1 MSLQGI
7 ARLQRHEQIVDEVKL
22 ALKPFFKHGEI
33 NKDDYKLIM
42 RKSVEKV
49 CGILFFLQT
58 RLGIILEGFF
68 IFLSLDCFWLRQD
81 MQVLISDGGKPKR

>member
-1 MSLQGI
+1 MTFIAFSAVLLSLQGI

-22 ALKPFFKHGEI
+22 ALKPFFQHGEI

-49 CGILFFLQT
+49 CRIAFFNDLLWYHSRRFLFL
-58 RLGIILEGFF
+58 FF
-68 IFLSLDCFWLRQD
+68 IFYCWIVPGS
-81 MQVLISDGGKPKR
+81 